1 MKRAALSGV
10 NVAFACLAL
19 GVITPGT
26 PALADRNPRVTSID
40 YVDCDD
46 IRGWVLPRFTRC
58 RGDGAQSIEATL
70 VRCSDLKRDM
80 AATLSECVIDTRGGT
95 SSGNGSASNGNRNG
109 NDGGD
114 GGDGGDNG
122 GGNGGGKGPSA
133 SASAGESGSSAKANS
148 GSGPKASAS
157 AGPGGASGSASSGS
171 GSVSSP

>member
-1 MKRAALSGV
+1 MKRAALNGV

-46 IRGWVLPRFTRC
+46 IRGWVLPRFTGC

-70 VRCSDLKRDM
+70 VRCSDLKRDV

-114 GGDGGDNG
+114 GGDNG

-133 SASAGESGSSAKANS
+133 SASAGGSGSSATASS